1 MHHMPEKTPE
11 KPMTLAERKAKER
24 EERTKLIRKA
34 GKGDKK
40 ALKVLSGPPYH
51 MKVFTPEEREE
62 YMKQQAEQS

>member
-1 MHHMPEKTPE
+1 
-11 KPMTLAERKAKER
+11 MTLAERKAKER

-34 GKGDKK
+34 GKVDKK